1 MLVAA
6 FWVLCGASA
15 LDAGL
20 AVLYLAGKG
29 RRPPEAVQALH
40 AALGAASLAL
50 LALALRR
57 GMVPTGMGTAGFAPV
72 AAGLL
77 ALTLLAGLAIA
88 FAAWRRRRPTEMLV
102 GTHATLAIAA
112 LALLLAVVALA

>member
-6 FWVLCGASA
+6 FWVLCAASA
-15 LDAGL
+15 LGAGF
-20 AVLYLAGKG
+20 AALYLTGKG
-29 RRPPEAVQALH
+29 RRPPAAAQALH

-50 LALALRR
+50 LVLALRR
-57 GMVPTGMGTAGFAPV
+57 GLAPTGMGTVGFAPT

-77 ALTLLAGLAIA
+77 ALTMHAGHAIA
-88 FAAWRRRRPTEMLV
+88 AAAWRRRRPAEILV

-112 LALLLAVVALA
+112 LALLLAVVALE